1 MVLYIIY
8 RDVKVLKEQLKLPEH
23 LAAATKL
30 GEIKIDL
37 QGTIE
42 EIIVKEEKKAE
53 KEGAEKSP
61 VWGDQSLMKEKELGL
76 QNWEGGK
83 ESVNL
88 NPSSSYLYDSY

>member
-8 RDVKVLKEQLKLPEH
+8 KDVKVLKEQLKLHEH
-23 LAAATKL
+23 LATAAKL

-42 EIIVKEEKKAE
+42 EIIVKEEKEAE
-53 KEGAEKSP
+53 KEGAKMSL
-61 VWGDQSLMKEKELGL
+61 VWGDQSLIKEKDLGL